1 LIPEKDLIA
10 QLQNPKASNAAFG
23 LLVDAY
29 QERLYWH
36 IRRIVLNHDDADDVV
51 QNTFVKIFQNIH
63 GFKGESQLYSWMY
76 RIATNEALNF
86 IKSHAKK
93 SAISTQDY
101 LMVKAEQLQ
110 SDVYFDGGELEL
122 QLQKALAQLPE
133 KQRLVFQMKYF
144 DDLKYEDI
152 SGILGTSVGALKAN
166 YHHAVAKIK
175 DFLTEH

>member
-1 LIPEKDLIA
+1 
-10 QLQNPKASNAAFG
+10 
-23 LLVDAY
+23 
-29 QERLYWH
+29 
-36 IRRIVLNHDDADDVV
+36 V

>member
-1 LIPEKDLIA
+1 MIPEKDLIA
-10 QLQNPKASNAAFG
+10 QLQNPKARNAAFG
-23 LLVDAY
+23 LLVDVY

-86 IKSHAKK
+86 IKSHAKQ

-152 SGILGTSVGALKAN
+152 SRILGTSVGALKAN

-175 DFLTEH
+175 DF

>member
-1 LIPEKDLIA
+1 MIPEKDLIA
-10 QLQNPKASNAAFG
+10 QLQNPKARNAAFG

-86 IKSHAKK
+86 VKSHAKQ

-152 SGILGTSVGALKAN
+152 SRILGTSVGALKAN

>member
-1 LIPEKDLIA
+1 
-10 QLQNPKASNAAFG
+10 

-86 IKSHAKK
+86 IKSHAKQ

-152 SGILGTSVGALKAN
+152 SRILGTSVGALKAN